1 MSSLWRGDDHL
12 VYVRGSGFLLPFT
25 EEYKRYRFQDI
36 QVISVAKKSRI
47 GKSILYGMGMLFCAL
62 PVILILLLAEDSF
75 SPVSAVFASIF
86 ALGFLLAASFLIRH
100 LVLGPTCTCDIQTAL
115 SRDRIRPL
123 NRYFKT
129 REVISLMEGDVRSAQ
144 VDFLS
149 SSSKAAETETRTASP
164 NSLAAFAVPAVATP
178 TFLASMLFALGC
190 LGAIHLESVALIGF
204 LLVMIL
210 IVAILLLFTLIASVR
225 KATPESIRTVLWVL
239 LGLLFV
245 FISKAVVYL
254 LVAVTRDPAYTI
266 GFLGPLEAFAGVAT
280 EGGLV
285 FYLIFLCLSAGLFA
299 SGLAGLLQTGKWKS
313 KIAAGARVKVEQ
325 EEAGDG

>member
-1 MSSLWRGDDHL
+1 
-12 VYVRGSGFLLPFT
+12 
-25 EEYKRYRFQDI
+25 
-36 QVISVAKKSRI
+36 
-47 GKSILYGMGMLFCAL
+47 
-62 PVILILLLAEDSF
+62 
-75 SPVSAVFASIF
+75 
-86 ALGFLLAASFLIRH
+86 
-100 LVLGPTCTCDIQTAL
+100 
-115 SRDRIRPL
+115 
-123 NRYFKT
+123 
-129 REVISLMEGDVRSAQ
+129 MEGDVRSAQ
-144 VDFLS
+144 VEFLS

-190 LGAIHLESVALIGF
+190 LGAIHLESVALVGF

-245 FISKAVVYL
+245 FISTAVVYL

-299 SGLAGLLQTGKWKS
+299 SGLAGLLQTGKWKG
-313 KIAAGARVKVEQ
+313 KIAAGARVKVER
-325 EEAGDG
+325 EEASDG